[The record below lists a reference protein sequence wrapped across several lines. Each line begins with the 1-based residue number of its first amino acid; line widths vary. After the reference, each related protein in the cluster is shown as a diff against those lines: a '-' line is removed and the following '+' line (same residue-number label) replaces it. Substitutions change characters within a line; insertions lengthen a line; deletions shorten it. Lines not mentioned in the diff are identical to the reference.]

1 MRIRVNEAIARCEM
15 NGRRVLKK
23 DIAARLFPGV
33 SEAAQQVN
41 MTNLCAG
48 RTKRITAEQVAV
60 ICEMCDCTPN
70 FLFGYESE

>member
-1 MRIRVNEAIARCEM
+1 MRLKINEAIARSEM
-15 NGRRVLKK
+15 NGKRVLKK

-41 MTNLCAG
+41 MTNLCTG
-48 RTKRITAEQVAV
+48 RTKRITPEQVEV

-70 FLFGYESE
+70 FLFDYE